1 MSPPAGPDP
10 EISRR
15 LDPAL
20 RDFAAARSDLSLET
34 LAAVRQS
41 LDERRA
47 AALATIDSTG
57 VDITDPIVPRDT
69 GPPIP
74 VRVYRGAAAPS
85 PGVIYCHAGAFVLGN
100 LDTDH
105 RQCVELAR
113 RGGCTIISVDYRLA
127 PEHPFPAA
135 VDDVLAVARWVTAS
149 IGSLGGDP
157 ARIAI
162 AGDSAGGNLAA
173 VTANELPGTFA
184 LQVLIYPA
192 TDLNLTHPSVQE
204 NGQGYLLTKEAM
216 DWFADHYLG
225 DTDRRLPQVSPLFA
239 DDATLAAAPSA
250 LIITGEFDPLRDE
263 GEAYAERLRA
273 AGVTVEHRRYD
284 GMIHAFFPMR
294 GMIPAAEQALEEV
307 TAALARAWS

>member
-1 MSPPAGPDP
+1 MPVHPAARAVLDIVQAPGVPPLNALPVPDARVAYDQLGGFAGDPAPVASVTDARADGVPVRIYHPDGAGPHPVLIWVHGGGWVLGSPAGYDGVCRDLC
-10 EISRR
+10 SRAHC
-15 LDPAL
+15 L
-20 RDFAAARSDLSLET
+20 
-34 LAAVRQS
+34 V
-41 LDERRA
+41 
-47 AALATIDSTG
+47 
-57 VDITDPIVPRDT
+57 V
-69 GPPIP
+69 
-74 VRVYRGAAAPS
+74 
-85 PGVIYCHAGAFVLGN
+85 
-100 LDTDH
+100 
-105 RQCVELAR
+105 
-113 RGGCTIISVDYRLA
+113 SVDYRLA

-225 DTDRRLPQVSPLFA
+225 DTDRRLPRVSPLFA
-239 DDATLAAAPSA
+239 DDATLATAPSA